1 MIGFIFAMESEIT
14 AVKDINKDIK
24 VYQTDFFKYY
34 LFSQNNQDF
43 VFVFSGIGKAN
54 AAAAT
59 LEIIKTFS
67 LKKIINIGICGT
79 NKNHLKSND
88 ILILSR
94 NYYLDVDATFFD
106 YEYGQ
111 IPKEKPYF
119 ENNNE
124 LTNSIKSIF
133 DELKIDF
140 IECYGATADSFINI
154 NNYNQYNKNLFD
166 LVSCL
171 DMEATAIKQI
181 ASKTNV
187 QTCFIK
193 IISDNVL
200 VPKNGYEESK
210 KNWPLIVTKIIGIL
224 TDKIKE

>member
-1 MIGFIFAMESEIT
+1 MIGFIFAMENEIT
-14 AVKDINKDIK
+14 SVKDINKNIK

-54 AAAAT
+54 AACAT

-79 NKNHLKSND
+79 NKKHLKPND
-88 ILILSR
+88 ILVLRR
-94 NYYLDVDATFFD
+94 NYYLDVDATFFG
-106 YEYGQ
+106 YKPGQ

-124 LTNSIKSIF
+124 LTNSVKLIF
-133 DELKIDF
+133 NEQKIDF
-140 IECYGATADSFINI
+140 IECYGASSDSFINI
-154 NNYNQYNKNLFD
+154 NNFNKFDNNLFN

-171 DMEATAIKQI
+171 EMEATAIKQV
-181 ASKTNV
+181 ANKANV
-187 QTCFIK
+187 ETCFIK
-193 IISDNVL
+193 VISDNVL
-200 VPKNGYEESK
+200 ENESSYEK
-210 KNWPLIVTKIIGIL
+210 TK
-224 TDKIKE
+224 D